1 MSELAELPKSTYLV
15 HSYVQV
21 VVNVLVT
28 PALEAVAFS
37 PVVVVIVAVVGSDRK
52 RFRDNGSSL
61 LILCQYPVRGAKL
74 TAPGIW
80 QCECSAGLCS
90 WAWAAGIWTRE
101 CISRL
106 CRNKPCGD
114 LEV

>member
-1 MSELAELPKSTYLV
+1 MSELTELPNSTYLV
-15 HSYVQV
+15 HSYVHV
-21 VVNVLVT
+21 VVNVLAT

-74 TAPGIW
+74 TAPRIW
-80 QCECSAGLCS
+80 QCSAGLCS
-90 WAWAAGIWTRE
+90 WAWAAGIWT
-101 CISRL
+101 
-106 CRNKPCGD
+106 
-114 LEV
+114 LE